1 MTNAAVTAPN
11 APTLDWT
18 SAKDRKAA
26 FRAVARQNVPRI
38 SLHGCQNVNALRL
51 RELGTLARAATQA
64 KIRPELVDVSDMVL
78 SSLTLTRLD
87 TAFVC
92 VRIPPAPIGIAEKTW
107 ATPQTRVMTRLMACA
122 SIIIVAFT
130 LSGCVSNERL
140 NHVDRPIEKKGSRA
154 GLPVPARFANQCTD
168 DEASP
173 GAAIVPVAM
182 SSQLLESATPRHGP
196 GDVLRVDVAE
206 GAEFS
211 GSYAVDMDGS
221 LSLPYAGNVQARGRT
236 TGEIKRAIHEKLISG
251 GFFQDGQLQVSVL
264 PLRYAP
270 AQILVSGAVYQPGR
284 ALINEVPAEKRDGD
298 ALATIG
304 DAPIARNLD
313 AGIRG
318 GAGIRP
324 DADIRNIVLRRGGK
338 AHKID
343 LSGVMTGQ
351 PVPDIPLMTGDS
363 IEIPS
368 SGCFHRSL
376 LRPSQL
382 TPAGIRVFMS
392 NLTQPATSNTASAIE
407 RYATSLPYGTRLLQA
422 AVSSNCMGGA
432 EASNAHRSVVLISNN
447 PLTGQPEVIE
457 RSIEFLVDNA
467 EREDV
472 NPYLLPNDAMACYD
486 SGVTNVREVAKTMSE
501 VFGPL
506 GFVLGLL

>member
-1 MTNAAVTAPN
+1 MTNVAPN
-11 APTLDWT
+11 TSNTPTLDW
-18 SAKDRKAA
+18 SCAKDRKAA
-26 FRAVARQNVPRI
+26 FHAVASGKVPHI
-38 SLHGCQNVNALRL
+38 SLLGCQTVNALRL
-51 RELGTLARAATQA
+51 RDLGALARAGTQA
-64 KIRPELVDVSDMVL
+64 KIRPQLSDASQTAL
-78 SSLTLTRLD
+78 SSLNLTRLD
-87 TAFVC
+87 SAFDC
-92 VRIPPAPIGIAEKTW
+92 SGIAPAPIGIAEKNW
-107 ATPQTRVMTRLMACA
+107 ATPQTRMMTRLMVCA
-122 SIIIVAFT
+122 SIIVAAFT
-130 LSGCVSNERL
+130 LSGCVNNGRL

-154 GLPVPARFANQCTD
+154 GTPVPARFANQCTD
-168 DEASP
+168 EEP
-173 GAAIVPVAM
+173 MQGAAIVPVAI

-211 GSYAVDMDGS
+211 GSYAVDMDGT
-221 LSLPYAGNVQARGRT
+221 LSLPYAGKVQARGRT
-236 TGEIKRAIHEKLISG
+236 TGEIKNSIQERLIAG

-324 DADIRNIVLRRGGK
+324 DADIRNVVLRRGGK
-338 AHKID
+338 SHTID

-368 SGCFHRSL
+368 SGCFHRNL

-382 TPAGIRVFMS
+382 TPAGIRIFMS

-486 SGVTNVREVAKTMSE
+486 SGVTNLREVAKTMSE
-501 VFGPL
+501 VLGPL
-506 GFVLGLL
+506 GIVLGLL